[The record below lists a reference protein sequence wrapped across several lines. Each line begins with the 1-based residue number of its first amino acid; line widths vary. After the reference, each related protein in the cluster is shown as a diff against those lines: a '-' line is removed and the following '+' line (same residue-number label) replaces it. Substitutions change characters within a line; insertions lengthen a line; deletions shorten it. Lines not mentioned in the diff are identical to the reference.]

1 MEGHSVETV
10 RVQLFVS
17 NGYSN
22 WIAHLNSVFIKKKK
36 KKGQLYL
43 GKNRMVQNNALEWNS
58 ALNVLQVHYP
68 RDT

>member
-36 KKGQLYL
+36 KKRTIIFRQ
-43 GKNRMVQNNALEWNS
+43 KQNGTE
-58 ALNVLQVHYP
+58 
-68 RDT
+68 